1 LEVILTV
8 FGPELHKLRLK
19 KCPQIKLEQLAICS
33 KLQRLKIMEGLL
45 SRRSQETGSALDAD
59 TYLPE
64 LKIFE
69 SNICLGRQSHL
80 FEEKSSSLIKLD
92 LNCSHVGIVQA
103 REERSP
109 CPKRFKGLGHEVS
122 SVSFQKMCQFESH
135 LFL

>member
-1 LEVILTV
+1 MRAILTV
-8 FGPELHKLRLK
+8 FGPELHKLRLE
-19 KCPQIKLEQLAICS
+19 KCPQIKLEQLAVCS
-33 KLQRLKIMEGLL
+33 KLESLKIVNGSL
-45 SRRSQETGSALDAD
+45 SQRSQETDSALDAD
-59 TYLPE
+59 TYLPK
-64 LKIFE
+64 LKIME

-92 LNCSHVGIVQA
+92 IHCCHVGIVQA
-103 REERSP
+103 REERPP